1 MSLVLFIT
9 NLQEDVSK
17 VHSCK
22 VAPSLA
28 CVFWVVGE
36 ESRGAV
42 VEWGEQEVVRH
53 LSTLQGEVRGSR
65 QSDINYYLNIFTKVC
80 SVMSIGGCG
89 SHVAALLADSRL
101 AIWSWRT
108 GVRTLILPLKM
119 LPEPETV
126 IRIHQVRLHPDS

>member
-1 MSLVLFIT
+1 M
-9 NLQEDVSK
+9 
-17 VHSCK
+17 
-22 VAPSLA
+22 A

-53 LSTLQGEVRGSR
+53 LATLQGEVGGT
-65 QSDINYYLNIFTKVC
+65 LLPAHLHIFTKVC

-126 IRIHQVRLHPDS
+126 IRIHQVRLRPDP